1 MTERVGD
8 LGGIFQSEPGKM
20 HPSYRE
26 EDQEMAQELKPVVM
40 GPPAYASPNADTLA
54 GRLVPVE
61 EHPLSADLS
70 DDYGAAVVGSSAE
83 APVVTTDSYESTM
96 TPEEGLQ
103 AQAKAK
109 SQDAPENREEWTKA
123 NWQDQARAYGLSTS
137 GNKDDLREA
146 VEAYEGEMEAD
157 KKMTATEWVEEIE
170 KAGSADDLASIRER
184 YGAAEASFKT
194 ADDAFEK
201 KQAEFDADSGD
212 SGDGDQS

>member
-20 HPSYRE
+20 HPAYRE
-26 EDQEMAQELKPVVM
+26 EDQHMAEELKPVVV
-40 GPPAYASPNADTLA
+40 GPPAYASPDPSTMS

-61 EHPLSADLS
+61 EHPRSADLS
-70 DDYGAAVVGSSAE
+70 EDYGASVVGSSAE

-103 AQAKAK
+103 AQAGARAK
-109 SQDAPENREEWTKA
+109 EAPENREEWTKA

-137 GNKDDLREA
+137 GTKDDLKQS
-146 VEAYEGEMEAD
+146 VEAYEEEMEAD
-157 KKMTATEWVEEIE
+157 KNMSATEWVEEID

-184 YGAAEASFKT
+184 YGAAGASFKT

-201 KQAEFDADSGD
+201 KQAEFDAAASGE
-212 SGDGDQS
+212 GNGDQS